1 MSNEIDRVEAALRA
15 RRVSPV
21 ADEGFAERMLVRLPP
36 RRASAGRWAIPAFS
50 LLGALLAMPG
60 LGGARDIPAWW
71 QSLGVTA
78 LLVLAG
84 TATLLVWATCA
95 WALLSDRHRPI

>member
-1 MSNEIDRVEAALRA
+1 MGNEIDRIEAALRA
-15 RRVSPV
+15 RRVDPV
-21 ADEGFAERMLVRLPP
+21 ADDGFAERMLVRLPP

-50 LLGALLAMPG
+50 LLGALLAVPG
-60 LGGARDIPAWW
+60 LGGVRDITLLWESFGA
-71 QSLGVTA
+71 TA

-84 TATLLVWATCA
+84 TATVLVWATCA